1 MKLVGEIEFRCW
13 SWVRIKTEIA
23 GRRER
28 REEIESKIESRVE
41 KNRKRKKPRT
51 KKGLESVN

>member
-41 KNRKRKKPRT
+41 RIEKERNQELKKD
-51 KKGLESVN
+51 